1 MTLVRDFSDL
11 SMADLPQVGGKNASL
26 GEMTQSLTKLG
37 VRVPEGFATTAEA
50 FREFLSVNNLTDKI
64 ATLLES
70 LNVSDVVQLAQI
82 GAEIRQMI
90 VAAQLQESL
99 VHDVREAFIELN
111 ENFPNPDSVSWA
123 IRSSATAEDL
133 PGASFA
139 GQQETFLNVQGI
151 DNVLDAIRGVYASL
165 YKDRAIAYRV
175 ENRFAH
181 SDVAISAAVQR
192 MIRSDRASSGVIFT
206 VDTETGFENAIFV
219 TSSYGL
225 GEAVVQ
231 GTVNPD
237 EFYAFKPA
245 LRAGKRAVIRRTLG
259 EKALKMVYTASHEA
273 GKSIASVE
281 VDSADRARFS
291 ITEAEVEELARHAL
305 TIEEH
310 YGRGMDIEWAKDA
323 DDGLLYILQ
332 SRPETVNA
340 NRSSTVADRY
350 VITTRGK
357 ILVRGKAIGQ
367 KIGTGPV
374 RVLTSTAQ
382 MKEFNEGDVLVADI
396 TDPDWEPIM
405 KRASAIVT
413 NRGGR
418 TCHAAII
425 ARELGIPAVV
435 GTGDGTELLRDGV
448 VVSVSCAEGETG
460 IIYDGIVDFTVE
472 HEALEP
478 AGNLPV
484 QIMMNVAAPDQAFA
498 LARIPNDG
506 VGLARVEFI
515 ISDEIGIHP
524 LAILDPEAQ
533 PADVQKVIRQRAH
546 NFASPREF
554 YVQTLA
560 SGVAMIAAAFAP
572 NPVIVRLSD
581 FKSNEYEHLLGGP
594 AFEPHEENPMIGF
607 RGASRYVSALF
618 RPAFEMEC
626 EAMRIVRDDMGLTNV
641 KIMIP
646 FVRTVAEG
654 AAVIDLLAA
663 NGLARGQNGLEVIM
677 MCEIPSN
684 VILAAEFL
692 ELFDGFSIGSNDLTQ
707 LTLGLDRDSEL
718 LANEFDERNAAVKT
732 LMDMAIAACTERG
745 KYIGICGQAPSDYP
759 ELAQWLVDQG
769 IDSLSLNPD
778 SVSTVR
784 RQLTSSRGLK

>member
-1 MTLVRDFSDL
+1 MTLVRDFTDL
-11 SMADLPQVGGKNASL
+11 SMEDLPQVGGKNASL

-50 FREFLSVNNLTDKI
+50 FREFLSVNDLTEKI
-64 ATLLES
+64 ATLLDS
-70 LNVSDVVQLAQI
+70 LDVNDVVQLARI
-82 GAEIRQMI
+82 GAEIRQM
-90 VAAQLQESL
+90 VMAAPLQDSL
-99 VHDVREAFIELN
+99 VREVREAFIGLN
-111 ENFPNPDSVSWA
+111 KHFPHPDSVSWA

-175 ENRFAH
+175 ENKFAH

-237 EFYAFKPA
+237 EFYVFKPA

-273 GKSIASVE
+273 GKSIEA
-281 VDSADRARFS
+281 VDVDAEDRARFS
-291 ITEAEVEELARHAL
+291 ITDAEVEELARHAL

-310 YGRGMDIEWAKDA
+310 YRRGMDIEWAKDA

-332 SRPETVNA
+332 SRPETVNS
-340 NRSSTVADRY
+340 NRSSTLSDRY
-350 VITTRGK
+350 VIATRGTV
-357 ILVRGKAIGQ
+357 LVRGKAIGQ

-382 MKEFNEGDVLVADI
+382 MKEFTEGDVLVADI

-435 GTGDGTELLRDGV
+435 GTGNGTEILRDGV
-448 VVSVSCAEGETG
+448 TVSVSCAEGETG
-460 IIYDGIVDFTVE
+460 VIYDGILNFAIE
-472 HEALEP
+472 HDDLAP
-478 AGNLPV
+478 AGALPV

-498 LARIPNDG
+498 LSRIPNDG

-524 LAILDPEAQ
+524 LAVLNPEAQ
-533 PADVQKVIRQRAH
+533 PADVQKVIAQRTH
-546 NFASPREF
+546 NYSSPREF

-581 FKSNEYEHLLGGP
+581 FKSNEYEHLLGGA

-607 RGASRYVSALF
+607 RGASRYVSTVF

-654 AAVIDLLAA
+654 AAILDLLAE
-663 NGLARGQNGLEVIM
+663 NGLVRRENGLEVIM

-718 LANEFDERNAAVKT
+718 LANEFDERNDAVKR
-732 LMDMAIAACTERG
+732 LMAMAIAACNERG

-759 ELAQWLVDQG
+759 ELAQWLVAQG

-778 SVSTVR
+778 SVSQVR
-784 RQLTSSRGLK
+784 RQLASSAGLN

>member
-1 MTLVRDFSDL
+1 
-11 SMADLPQVGGKNASL
+11 
-26 GEMTQSLTKLG
+26 
-37 VRVPEGFATTAEA
+37 
-50 FREFLSVNNLTDKI
+50 
-64 ATLLES
+64 
-70 LNVSDVVQLAQI
+70 
-82 GAEIRQMI
+82 MI
-90 VAAQLQESL
+90 VAAQLPDSL
-99 VHDVREAFIELN
+99 VREVSAAFAGLTQRFLSSE
-111 ENFPNPDSVSWA
+111 SVSWA

-151 DNVLDAIRGVYASL
+151 DNVLIAIRGVFASL

-175 ENRFAH
+175 QNHVKH

-192 MIRSDRASSGVIFT
+192 MIRSDQASSGVIFT
-206 VDTETGFENAIFV
+206 VDTETGFANAVFV

-237 EFYAFKPA
+237 EFYVFKPA

-259 EKALKMVYTASHEA
+259 EKALKMVYTQSHEA
-273 GKSIASVE
+273 GKSIASVA
-281 VDSADRARFS
+281 VSDADRARFS
-291 ITEAEVEELARHAL
+291 ITDSEVEELARHAV

-310 YGRGMDIEWAKDA
+310 YGRAMDIEWAKDGT
-323 DDGLLYILQ
+323 DGLLYILQ
-332 SRPETVNA
+332 SRPETVTSS
-340 NRSSTVADRY
+340 RSKAFAERY
-350 VITTRGK
+350 VISARGEV
-357 ILVRGKAIGQ
+357 LVKGKAIGQ

-374 RVLTSTAQ
+374 KVLTSTAQ
-382 MKEFNEGDVLVADI
+382 MKEFSEGDVLVADI

-435 GTGDGTELLRDGV
+435 GTGNATELLHDGRS
-448 VVSVSCAEGETG
+448 VSVSCAEGETG
-460 IIYDGIVDFTVE
+460 VIYEGPISFTIE
-472 HEALEP
+472 HSALVP
-478 AGNLPV
+478 AAHLPV
-484 QIMMNVAAPDQAFA
+484 KMMMNVATPDQAFA
-498 LARIPNDG
+498 LSRIPNDG

-524 LAILDPEAQ
+524 LAILSPETQ
-533 PADVQKVIRQRAH
+533 PPSVQEAIAERAR
-546 NFASPREF
+546 NFSSPRDF

-560 SGVAMIAAAFAP
+560 SGIAMIAAAFSP

-581 FKSNEYEHLLGGP
+581 FKSNEYEHLLGGL

-607 RGASRYVSALF
+607 RGASRYLSPMF
-618 RPAFEMEC
+618 KPAFELEC
-626 EAMRIVRDDMGLTNV
+626 DALRIVREGMGLTNV
-641 KIMIP
+641 QIMIP
-646 FVRTVAEG
+646 FVRTISEG
-654 AAVIDLLAA
+654 SAVLDLLAENSLVRA
-663 NGLARGQNGLEVIM
+663 ENGLKVIM
-677 MCEIPSN
+677 MCEVPSN

-692 ELFDGFSIGSNDLTQ
+692 DFFDGFSIGSNDLTQ

-718 LANEFDERNAAVKT
+718 LADLFDERDDAVKR
-732 LMDMAIAACTERG
+732 LMAMAIEACTARG

-778 SVSTVR
+778 SMARVR
-784 RQLTSSRGLK
+784 SVLAASDTP

>member
-1 MTLVRDFSDL
+1 MTRVRDFSDL
-11 SMADLPQVGGKNASL
+11 SMKDLPQVGGKNASL
-26 GEMTQSLTKLG
+26 GEMTRSLTELG

-50 FREFLSVNNLTDKI
+50 FREFLDVNELTEKI
-64 ATLLES
+64 NTLLAS
-70 LNVSDVVQLAQI
+70 LDVSDVVELARV
-82 GAEIRQMI
+82 GAKIRQLI
-90 VAAQLQESL
+90 VAAQLPDAL
-99 VHDVREAFIELN
+99 VREVSEAFAVLN
-111 ENFPNPDSVSWA
+111 QRFASPDSVSWA

-151 DNVLDAIRGVYASL
+151 DNVLTAIRGVFASL

-175 ENRFAH
+175 ENHFRH

-192 MIRSDRASSGVIFT
+192 MIRSDHASSGVIFT
-206 VDTETGFENAIFV
+206 VDTETGFDNAVFV

-237 EFYAFKPA
+237 EFYVFKPA

-259 EKALKMVYTASHEA
+259 EKALKMIYTQSHEA
-273 GKSIASVE
+273 GKSIESVA
-281 VDSADRARFS
+281 VNDADRARFS
-291 ITEAEVEELARHAL
+291 VTEAEVEELARHAL

-310 YGRGMDIEWAKDA
+310 YGRAMDIEWAKDGT
-323 DDGLLYILQ
+323 DGLLYILQ
-332 SRPETVNA
+332 SRPETVT
-340 NRSSTVADRY
+340 SSRNKVFAERY
-350 VITTRGK
+350 VITARGEA
-357 ILVRGKAIGQ
+357 LVRGKAIGQ
-367 KIGTGPV
+367 KIGAGPV
-374 RVLTSTAQ
+374 KVLTSTAQ
-382 MKEFNEGDVLVADI
+382 MKDFSEGDVLVADI

-435 GTGDGTELLRDGV
+435 GTGNATEILHSGRS
-448 VVSVSCAEGETG
+448 VSVSCAEGETG
-460 IIYDGIVDFTVE
+460 IIYDGTLSFRIEQSENVPTD
-472 HEALEP
+472 H
-478 AGNLPV
+478 LPV
-484 QIMMNVAAPDQAFA
+484 ELMMNVATPDQAFA

-524 LAILDPEAQ
+524 LAILSPETQ
-533 PADVQKVIRQRAH
+533 PSGVREAIAERAR
-546 NFASPREF
+546 NFSSPREF
-554 YVQTLA
+554 YVETLA
-560 SGVAMIAAAFAP
+560 SGIAMIAAAFSP

-581 FKSNEYEHLLGGP
+581 FKSNEYEHLLGGA

-607 RGASRYVSALF
+607 RGAARYVSALF
-618 RPAFEMEC
+618 KPAFELEC
-626 EAMRIVRDDMGLTNV
+626 EAVRIVRQEMGLTNV
-641 KIMIP
+641 QVMIP
-646 FVRTVAEG
+646 FVRTVSEG
-654 AAVIDLLAA
+654 SAVLDLLAENSLVRGE
-663 NGLARGQNGLEVIM
+663 NGLKVIM
-677 MCEIPSN
+677 MCEVPSN

-718 LANEFDERNAAVKT
+718 LADQFDERNHAVMR
-732 LMDMAIAACTERG
+732 LMGMAIKACKERD
-745 KYIGICGQAPSDYP
+745 KYVGICGQAPSDYP
-759 ELAQWLVDQG
+759 ELAQWLVGQG

-778 SVSTVR
+778 SMASVR
-784 RQLTSSRGLK
+784 TRLAARESS